1 MILVVDAG
9 GTYFRAEIYLRN
21 ILQKALHVSASEIGL
36 SAWIESVLQENRRIK
51 IICISYAGQVKDGV
65 ILASPN
71 IKIDIYKIKSHFE
84 TKFGV
89 KLFIENDLN
98 CAVLAEAEYFQS
110 SDICAVY
117 VGTGLGLGVVS
128 SSVLIRGSGS
138 TATELGHIP
147 YKKTPLKCG
156 CSRDNCIELFASGLG
171 IQKWK
176 KYYNLSDELTLSELK
191 NSQNRVQRDVYEEF
205 IEALLFALGTVITL
219 FNPKI
224 VVFGGG
230 VIAKNNELCEIISS
244 KISGYALNEALKEIE
259 IVNTKIQ
266 NASLAGAFLLK
277 DQRWQKEL

>member
-191 NSQNRVQRDVYEEF
+191 NSQNRVQ
-205 IEALLFALGTVITL
+205 
-219 FNPKI
+219 
-224 VVFGGG
+224 
-230 VIAKNNELCEIISS
+230 
-244 KISGYALNEALKEIE
+244 
-259 IVNTKIQ
+259 
-266 NASLAGAFLLK
+266 
-277 DQRWQKEL
+277 